1 MNEKHIWPVS
11 NLKQVEETFI
21 NEKSNKPDSPKMTQT
36 YFDATCA
43 YFITEMP
50 NYDCKKR
57 ENKKKIYNLKE
68 DVHNQC
74 LT

>member
-1 MNEKHIWPVS
+1 MRNISDQSVISSRPKKRLLTKNQT
-11 NLKQVEETFI
+11 NLI
-21 NEKSNKPDSPKMTQT
+21 GPKMTQT